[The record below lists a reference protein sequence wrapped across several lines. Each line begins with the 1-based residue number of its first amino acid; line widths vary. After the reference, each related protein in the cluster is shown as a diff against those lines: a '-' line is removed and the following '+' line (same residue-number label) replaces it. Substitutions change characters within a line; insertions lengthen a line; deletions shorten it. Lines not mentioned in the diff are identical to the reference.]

1 MVDRRFFVPIGSL
14 RFDGPHSL
22 VNLHWEQVMSK
33 KEKNKPRYSDTLS
46 DPNVPLVDRLKLCD
60 TMLWSILT
68 VGVSSTNLCEHQYPD
83 SSDFQA
89 ASRVI
94 KDAVKV
100 LKSK

>member
-1 MVDRRFFVPIGSL
+1 MG
-14 RFDGPHSL
+14 
-22 VNLHWEQVMSK
+22 K
-33 KEKNKPRYSDTLS
+33 KSEKDKPRYSEMLS
-46 DPNVPLVDRLKLCD
+46 DPNVPLIERLKLCD

-94 KDAVKV
+94 KDAVKA
-100 LKSK
+100 LKPKK